1 METQVVLSNE
11 GMSLRNNSSIN
22 VATFGT
28 TTKFFDGVGHAD
40 SNRKLQ
46 LNADGI
52 FAFGDDT
59 NTFTKVFSKG
69 IQIVKDST
77 DVGFFSD
84 VVRVGA
90 LNQQHVSMSAA
101 GVTFMNSATQIG
113 KISGHGALLGN
124 TSAAHISAST
134 TDVSIIQDANHKAV
148 VDASGLTVTEGGNQV
163 AQFAATS
170 VIGSS
175 TDKVTISD
183 SGITIRENNSDTIT
197 LSSGAV
203 TVGSSTDKVTISD
216 SGGIVIRE
224 NDADT
229 ITMASGVVTIGSST
243 DQVEINGT
251 SGITIRENDVDT
263 ITLSG
268 GSVVVG
274 EVGSG
279 KSNVQI
285 TSGAINLRNNT
296 TNKMVLG
303 ADGSITIGNQFSVD
317 SSGNATFSGTLTVG
331 SLPSGTVSGSA
342 QLADQI
348 SGSSAAAVAGAVG
361 SASAAQGTA
370 DAAQGTAN
378 SANATAT
385 TLTNSS
391 ASMAAAVQITPVGM
405 NILNSSGNKLA
416 EYGSDVFVGLQNAE
430 HVKISTSGLEL
441 KDNNTVLGKFASTTT
456 IGDTSTEHVEITSTS
471 LKLKDDTTDL
481 VSISGTT
488 VTIGSDSNNR
498 VEITPTSMQIGST
511 GGGITMDSSG
521 NATFNGTIVIG
532 ASLAASISGSSAT
545 AVAGAVGSAS
555 AADTAATNAQNAA
568 DAAQGTANSA
578 NATATT
584 LTNSSASMA
593 ASVQLTPTGMNILN
607 GSGATLAEYG
617 ATVTIGQDANDKSRM
632 VLGADSLDLIV
643 DSGGTDTNFASFGAI
658 SRIGDVANE
667 HISMS
672 STGVTVKD
680 GGTQL
685 ANFSDITT
693 IGSTATEHI
702 KLSSTGLELKD
713 GNTTRLSMSAAGIEM
728 GDNFSVD
735 ASGNVTMAGAVTA
748 NTGNI
753 GGFNIGTDLDAT
765 SGTLKLKGASGQITG
780 SKVLFSGGKIGDFK
794 FDSSEFVATQGGQNV
809 FRIDLGTDD
818 VQIDGEDTK
827 AIYFG
832 NATGKDLA
840 TDSQADDYPFIV
852 AAQSDNSRI
861 VFRVGD
867 ANKFIRF
874 DTTQGLTISSS
885 NFVVSPAGNITATG
899 GTIGGFTLSN
909 TSIESNASNDKRGLK
924 LVPGTAIRGYGNEP
938 HSTSTRVGG
947 FSFSAGAIVPSATAV
962 NPFTTSEPPPLSPL

>member
-1 METQVVLSNE
+1 AELLASNLAAGSRDSASAASSAASDAQNAIDTMETQVVLSNE

-285 TSGAINLRNNT
+285 TSGAIN
-296 TNKMVLG
+296 
-303 ADGSITIGNQFSVD
+303 
-317 SSGNATFSGTLTVG
+317 
-331 SLPSGTVSGSA
+331 
-342 QLADQI
+342 
-348 SGSSAAAVAGAVG
+348 
-361 SASAAQGTA
+361 
-370 DAAQGTAN
+370 
-378 SANATAT
+378 
-385 TLTNSS
+385 
-391 ASMAAAVQITPVGM
+391 
-405 NILNSSGNKLA
+405 
-416 EYGSDVFVGLQNAE
+416 
-430 HVKISTSGLEL
+430 
-441 KDNNTVLGKFASTTT
+441 
-456 IGDTSTEHVEITSTS
+456 
-471 LKLKDDTTDL
+471 
-481 VSISGTT
+481 
-488 VTIGSDSNNR
+488 
-498 VEITPTSMQIGST
+498 
-511 GGGITMDSSG
+511 
-521 NATFNGTIVIG
+521 
-532 ASLAASISGSSAT
+532 
-545 AVAGAVGSAS
+545 
-555 AADTAATNAQNAA
+555 
-568 DAAQGTANSA
+568 
-578 NATATT
+578 
-584 LTNSSASMA
+584 
-593 ASVQLTPTGMNILN
+593 
-607 GSGATLAEYG
+607 
-617 ATVTIGQDANDKSRM
+617 
-632 VLGADSLDLIV
+632 
-643 DSGGTDTNFASFGAI
+643 
-658 SRIGDVANE
+658 
-667 HISMS
+667 
-672 STGVTVKD
+672 
-680 GGTQL
+680 
-685 ANFSDITT
+685 
-693 IGSTATEHI
+693 
-702 KLSSTGLELKD
+702 
-713 GNTTRLSMSAAGIEM
+713 
-728 GDNFSVD
+728 
-735 ASGNVTMAGAVTA
+735 
-748 NTGNI
+748 
-753 GGFNIGTDLDAT
+753 
-765 SGTLKLKGASGQITG
+765 
-780 SKVLFSGGKIGDFK
+780 
-794 FDSSEFVATQGGQNV
+794 
-809 FRIDLGTDD
+809 
-818 VQIDGEDTK
+818 
-827 AIYFG
+827 
-832 NATGKDLA
+832 
-840 TDSQADDYPFIV
+840 
-852 AAQSDNSRI
+852 
-861 VFRVGD
+861 
-867 ANKFIRF
+867 
-874 DTTQGLTISSS
+874 
-885 NFVVSPAGNITATG
+885 
-899 GTIGGFTLSN
+899 
-909 TSIESNASNDKRGLK
+909 
-924 LVPGTAIRGYGNEP
+924 
-938 HSTSTRVGG
+938 
-947 FSFSAGAIVPSATAV
+947 
-962 NPFTTSEPPPLSPL
+962 